1 MFGPPRSCPVCNG
14 FEFRPS
20 KSGLLRILALPI
32 MLRPFRCYAC
42 NGRVWRFSLSGKPL
56 GKRWKSSVQVRPVAV
71 QGDTPIESAAQS
83 AG

>member
-1 MFGPPRSCPVCNG
+1 MIGPPRSCPVCNG

-32 MLRPFRCYAC
+32 LLRPFRCYAC

-56 GKRWKSSVQVRPVAV
+56 GKRWKSSTQMRPIPVQL
-71 QGDTPIESAAQS
+71 DTPTEPAVS
-83 AG
+83 